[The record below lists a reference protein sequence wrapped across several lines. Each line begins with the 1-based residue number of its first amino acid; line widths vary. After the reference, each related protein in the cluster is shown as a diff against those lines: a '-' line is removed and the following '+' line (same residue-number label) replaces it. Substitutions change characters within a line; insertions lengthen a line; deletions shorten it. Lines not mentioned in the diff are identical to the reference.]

1 MSSTSC
7 RPTSADVGPMT
18 DLGSMGTPGVLR
30 VRDVSRR
37 FGDRVV
43 LDGID
48 LLAAPGRR
56 IGLIG
61 ENGSGKSTLLRILAG
76 VDEPDTGTVRRPTDL
91 AYLPQE
97 PSFVGAEPGP
107 HVSIGDVLDAALAPL
122 HRLVALVEERGAAM
136 AARPADRSLAR
147 AYGETLETAQRREA
161 WDADRRATV
170 AADRL
175 GLAALHRERPVT
187 DLSGGQRSRLALAA
201 LIAGRPD
208 CVLMDEPTNHLDD
221 DALDLLEEFLVG
233 LPGVVVVASHDRV
246 LLDRVCTD
254 LFDLDP
260 PGPGTDGTGGR
271 RFGGG
276 YRRYL
281 ADREATHRRW
291 VRTYV
296 EQQETIERL
305 RRDAEVDT
313 TRVAHGRGPRDN
325 DKFIHAFKGANVE
338 RAAARRARDAAR
350 RLADAERTAL
360 PRPPTPLRFTGH
372 LGSPRP
378 APDETAILVEDL
390 AVEGRL
396 RLPHLRVPGGQRLLV
411 LGGNGTGKSTL
422 LRVLAGQLRPTSGQ
436 VRVTA
441 QSVGLLGQHVAFPE
455 PDQPAR
461 RVFAAALV
469 DRAADV
475 DEAGTLLLDLGLL
488 RATDLDQPVGR
499 LSVGQ
504 QRRLA
509 LAVLVARSPELVRLD
524 EPTNHL
530 SLALADEL
538 EQAVGT
544 APATVVLASHDRWLR
559 TRWSGPT
566 HELVPQGPTTA
577 RW

>member
-7 RPTSADVGPMT
+7 WPTSADAVPATGRGSAGP
-18 DLGSMGTPGVLR
+18 LGVLR
-30 VRDVSRR
+30 ADDVARR

-48 LLAAPGRR
+48 LVAVPGRR

-76 VDEPDTGTVRRPTDL
+76 VDEPDSGTVCRPADL
-91 AYLPQE
+91 AYLSQE
-97 PSFVGAEPGP
+97 PSFTGAGTGP
-107 HVSIGDVLDAALAPL
+107 TICIGDVLNAALAPL
-122 HRLVALVEERGAAM
+122 HRLVALVEERGAAV
-136 AARPADRSLAR
+136 AARPDDRLLAL
-147 AYGETLETAQRREA
+147 AYGEALEAAQRRQA
-161 WDADRRATV
+161 WDADRRAAV
-170 AADRL
+170 AADHL
-175 GLAALHRERPVT
+175 GLAALDRDRSVT
-187 DLSGGQRSRLALAA
+187 DLSGGQRARLALAA
-201 LIAGRPD
+201 LIATRPD

-260 PGPGTDGTGGR
+260 PGPGTDGAGGR

-281 ADREATHRRW
+281 ADREATRRRW
-291 VRTYV
+291 ARTYA

-313 TRVAHGRGPRDN
+313 ARVAHGRSPRDN

-350 RLADAERTAL
+350 RLADAERTAV

-372 LGSPRP
+372 LGSGATER
-378 APDETAILVEDL
+378 DEIAVSVEGL
-390 AVEGRL
+390 EVQGRL
-396 RLPHLRVPGGQRLLV
+396 RLPHLRVPSGHRLLV
-411 LGGNGTGKSTL
+411 LGGNGSGKSTL
-422 LRVLAGQLRPTSGQ
+422 LRVLAGRLRPTGGR

-441 QSVGLLGQHVAFPE
+441 RSVGLL
-455 PDQPAR
+455 DQDVQFSAPRQTAR
-461 RVFAAALV
+461 DVFAAALA
-469 DRAADV
+469 DRAADI
-475 DEAGTLLLDLGLL
+475 DGAGALLLDLGLL
-488 RATDLDQPVGR
+488 RATDLDQAVGR

-509 LAVLVARSPELVRLD
+509 LAVLVARSPELVLLD

-538 EQAVGT
+538 EQAIGAAPGT
-544 APATVVLASHDRWLR
+544 VMLASHDRWLR

-566 HELVPQGPTTA
+566 HELVS
-577 RW
+577 R